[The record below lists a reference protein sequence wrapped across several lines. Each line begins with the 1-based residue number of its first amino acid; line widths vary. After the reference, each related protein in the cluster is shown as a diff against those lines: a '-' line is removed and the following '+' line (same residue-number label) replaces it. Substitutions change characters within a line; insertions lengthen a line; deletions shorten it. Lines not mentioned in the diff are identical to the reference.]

1 MFSKACQYAIRAA
14 LYLAIHSSE
23 TQKVGVKEMAS
34 SLEIPQHF
42 LGKTLQQLARY
53 HLISSVKGPNGG
65 FYLSEKNREITLRQ
79 VVICIDGPDLF
90 TACILGLP
98 VCSGENPCPLHVQA
112 MAYREGLNYQL
123 KHQAI
128 GDFAQR
134 ILKDQLSL

>member
-1 MFSKACQYAIRAA
+1 MMKVIWINMSNSSILLKFALRIFKLMLSKACQYAIRAA

-65 FYLSEKNREITLRQ
+65 LYLIH
-79 VVICIDGPDLF
+79 I
-90 TACILGLP
+90 
-98 VCSGENPCPLHVQA
+98 
-112 MAYREGLNYQL
+112 
-123 KHQAI
+123 
-128 GDFAQR
+128 
-134 ILKDQLSL
+134 